1 MGLMI
6 DVDITEAQMATRWHS
21 RNLGE
26 LIEHYM
32 DSRKGTQSPI
42 STAAAARAIR
52 TVIHDCPASSRI
64 LADMIARAAVAR
76 GHNVEFDLY
85 EKGSG
90 PVDGSCELHTATPAE
105 TKPHHLEWRP
115 ASNF

>member
-1 MGLMI
+1 MSLMI

-26 LIEHYM
+26 LIEHYI
-32 DSRKGTQSPI
+32 DSRKGNQSPI

-52 TVIHDCPASSRI
+52 TVMHDCPAPSRT
-64 LADMIARAAVAR
+64 LEDMIAKAALSR
-76 GHNVEFDLY
+76 GHYVEFDLY

-90 PVDGSCELHTATPAE
+90 TTGD
-105 TKPHHLEWRP
+105 R
-115 ASNF
+115 